1 MPSSKIKADSSDQQ
15 SGKTHKSIFKEGYVT
30 EACYIV
36 EVLFQKRSEI
46 FNSGKYPEN
55 FWNLPKYKG
64 QFTGQI
70 IQANK
75 LLKLYSGQS
84 IIRALNSPKSK
95 GVIKLQD
102 DKLIRIIKEFERD
115 KTETEIVVV
124 EQKAA
129 EVAKP
134 FSRTVNKLKD
144 L

>member
-1 MPSSKIKADSSDQQ
+1 
-15 SGKTHKSIFKEGYVT
+15 
-30 EACYIV
+30 
-36 EVLFQKRSEI
+36 VLFQKRSEI

-102 DKLIRIIKEFERD
+102 DKLIRIIREFERN

-134 FSRTVNKLKD
+134 FSRTINKLKD